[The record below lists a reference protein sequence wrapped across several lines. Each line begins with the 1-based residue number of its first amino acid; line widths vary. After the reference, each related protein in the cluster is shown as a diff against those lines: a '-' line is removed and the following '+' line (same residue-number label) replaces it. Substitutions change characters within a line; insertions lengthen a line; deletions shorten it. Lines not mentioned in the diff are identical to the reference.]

1 MEATNPATNP
11 ATTSATGSPTTPAT
25 GPTIGPGAATAR
37 VDARHW
43 RVLLLWLHAAF
54 RTPDLAT
61 GAALVARVAAEA
73 ERVGALPDVTLRPGR
88 VEVRTTT
95 WAAHGL
101 TEADLALAGAVSRA
115 ADELGV
121 PGDPAL
127 LTSQEIAID
136 ALDIP
141 AVAPFWRAVLGY
153 ATEPGTD
160 PADAVLADPGAL
172 GPGYWFQQMDE
183 PRPQRNRIHV
193 DVTVPHDQAEARV
206 AAALAAGGTLVSDRR
221 APAFWVLADPEG
233 NEACV
238 CTWQARGAG

>member
-1 MEATNPATNP
+1 METSPQDAARPAAAPVAPP
-11 ATTSATGSPTTPAT
+11 AAPVVGPA
-25 GPTIGPGAATAR
+25 AATAR
-37 VDARHW
+37 VDGRHW
-43 RVLLLWLHAAF
+43 RVLLLWLQAAF
-54 RTPDLAT
+54 RTGDLAT

-73 ERVGALPDVTLRPGR
+73 ERLGARPDVTLRPDQ
-88 VEVRTTT
+88 VHVRTTT
-95 WAAHGL
+95 WASHGL
-101 TEADLALAGAVSRA
+101 TETDLALAEAVSRV

-121 PGDPAL
+121 AGDPGL
-127 LTSQEIAID
+127 LTSQEVAVD

-153 ATEPGTD
+153 GTEPGTD
-160 PADAVLADPGAL
+160 PDDHVLADPAGL
-172 GPGYWFQQMDE
+172 GPGYWFQQMDA

-206 AAALAAGGTLVSDRR
+206 AAALAAGGTLVSDSR

-238 CTWQARGAG
+238 CTWQDRGRG

>member
-1 MEATNPATNP
+1 MDTA
-11 ATTSATGSPTTPAT
+11 PTPV
-25 GPTIGPGAATAR
+25 IGPGAATAR

-54 RTPDLAT
+54 RVPDLAT
-61 GAALVARVAAEA
+61 GAALVARVAEA
-73 ERVGALPDVTLRPGR
+73 ADRVGARPDVTLRPD
-88 VEVRTTT
+88 VVQVRTTT
-95 WAAHGL
+95 WAVHGL
-101 TEADLALAGAVSRA
+101 TEADLALAAEVSRA

-127 LTSQEIAID
+127 LTVQEVAVD

-153 ATEPGTD
+153 VPEPGTD
-160 PADAVLADPGAL
+160 PQDPALADPGGAL
-172 GPGYWFQQMDE
+172 GPGYWFQQMDA
-183 PRPQRNRIHV
+183 PRPQRNRLHV

-206 AAALAAGGTLVSDRR
+206 AAALAAGGTLVSDTR

-238 CTWQARGAG
+238 CTWQARGQG

>member
-1 MEATNPATNP
+1 M
-11 ATTSATGSPTTPAT
+11 TTRQQV
-25 GPTIGPGAATAR
+25 IGPGAATDR

-54 RTPDLAT
+54 RVPDLAT
-61 GAALVARVAAEA
+61 GAAFVGRVAQAA
-73 ERVGALPDVTLRPGR
+73 ADAGARPDVTLRPDQ
-88 VEVRTTT
+88 VQIRTTT
-95 WAAHGL
+95 EAAHGL
-101 TEADLALAGAVSRA
+101 TEPDLLLAAAVTA
-115 ADELGV
+115 IADELGLD
-121 PGDPAL
+121 GDPSL

-153 ATEPGTD
+153 VHEPGTD
-160 PADAVLADPGAL
+160 ADDPALADPGAL
-172 GPGYWFQQMDE
+172 GPGYWFQQMDA

-206 AAALAAGGTLVSDRR
+206 AAALAAGGTLLSDTR

-238 CTWQARGAG
+238 CTWQARGHG

>member
-1 MEATNPATNP
+1 M
-11 ATTSATGSPTTPAT
+11 TTPERV
-25 GPTIGPGAATAR
+25 IGPGAATER

-43 RVLLLWLHAAF
+43 RVLLLWLQAAF
-54 RTPDLAT
+54 RVPDLAT
-61 GAALVARVAAEA
+61 AAAFAARVAEA
-73 ERVGALPDVTLRPGR
+73 ADRAGARPDVTLRPDQ
-88 VEVRTTT
+88 VQIRTTT
-95 WAAHGL
+95 GRAHGL
-101 TEADLALAGAVSRA
+101 TEADLALAAAVSA
-115 ADELGV
+115 IADELGLA
-121 PGDPAL
+121 GDPAL

-153 ATEPGTD
+153 VPEPGTD
-160 PADAVLADPGAL
+160 PDDPALADPGAL
-172 GPGYWFQQMDE
+172 GPGYWFQQMDA

-206 AAALAAGGTLVSDRR
+206 AAALAAGGTLVSDTR

-238 CTWQARGAG
+238 CTWQARGHG